1 MDSIYQTIE
10 LLKSMVF
17 KIIGTRGKIHDL
29 VGTMKTLEKA
39 YGGKDAAVQLMRADR
54 IFGALHLTSAAE
66 HASRAFEQGRNRSDN
81 IGVEL
86 ILYAAAERQITGA
99 IDKLGVRADTKE
111 IAIAIIGK
119 AEENELLA
127 MLGLERDDAVLE
139 PSRKKDYR
147 IFGITD
153 EELASVGEARLQDL
167 VLERVAM
174 SELDR

>member
-1 MDSIYQTIE
+1 MEI
-10 LLKSMVF
+10 
-17 KIIGTRGKIHDL
+17 KIIGARGKISDL
-29 VGTMKTLEKA
+29 DKTIQKLEKT
-39 YGGKDAAVQLMRADR
+39 YRGKLTAVQLMRADR
-54 IFGALHLTSAAE
+54 IFGALHLQSAFE
-66 HASRAFEQGRNRSDN
+66 HASRAIEQGRNRSDN

-99 IDKLGVRADTKE
+99 IDKLGVRNDTDE

-119 AEENELLA
+119 VEENELLA
-127 MLGLERDDAVLE
+127 MLGLEKDDAVLE

-153 EELASVGEARLQDL
+153 EELASVGEKRLQDL
-167 VLERVAM
+167 VLERVAL